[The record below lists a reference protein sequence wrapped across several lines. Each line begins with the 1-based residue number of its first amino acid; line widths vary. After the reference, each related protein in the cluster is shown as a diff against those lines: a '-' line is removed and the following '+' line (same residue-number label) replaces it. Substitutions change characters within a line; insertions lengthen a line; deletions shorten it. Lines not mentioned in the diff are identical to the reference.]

1 VKRVVLLLPLL
12 LALAACSA
20 APAPTATAPVVA
32 PQHKA
37 AFSPSQ
43 LNLIAATGDPA
54 TMPGTPGVSAGVI
67 YLNRVYVD
75 TAAPARTALTAVIT
89 PGAGLANAYLG
100 VYDADTGQRL
110 AVTGDIS
117 AQLEKAG
124 TLSVRFTTPLA
135 AQPVNKELWL
145 ALVIGAYT
153 STPTLIGDREYGT
166 NFNLTKDLR
175 LWVSADHGYTALP
188 TRIPRIQAPTHSS
201 IPFLAIGP

>member
-1 VKRVVLLLPLL
+1 VNRAALLLPLL

-20 APAPTATAPVVA
+20 APAPSVAPPTVA

-37 AFSPSQ
+37 DWSPSQ
-43 LNLIAATGDPA
+43 LDLIAATGDPA
-54 TMPGTPGVSAGVI
+54 TMPGTPGISVGVI

-75 TAAPARTALTAVIT
+75 TSAPARSALTAVIT
-89 PGAGLANAYLG
+89 PGAGIADAYLG

-117 AQLEKAG
+117 GQLEKAG
-124 TLSVRFTTPLA
+124 TLSVRFDHPLA

-145 ALVIGAYT
+145 ALLIGRMT
-153 STPTLIGDREYGT
+153 STPTVIGDREYGT
-166 NFNLTKDLR
+166 NFNLSKDLR
-175 LWVSADHGYTALP
+175 LWVSADHTYTALP
-188 TRIPRIQAPTHSS
+188 ARIPRIQAPTHSS